1 MSQEARLCRRSR
13 YTVRATG
20 GRRVTDTPT
29 ERAAESIW
37 TSLRRRKVVQWGLP
51 YLAGAWALLQ
61 AVVDGEIV
69 AFDAH
74 GSAGLRQ

>member
-1 MSQEARLCRRSR
+1 M
-13 YTVRATG
+13 
-20 GRRVTDTPT
+20 TDTPA
-29 ERAAESIW
+29 EREVDSTW
-37 TSLRRRKVVQWGLP
+37 TRLRQRKVVQWGLP